1 MPRIGMG
8 FFTNGAYPQWKR
20 QIGLPIKMFGGYTGY
35 DSLVNMPSNA
45 YYSISVPIATGG
57 YFAVSTG
64 VIPVI
69 GTSLATVDGTMT
81 LAGNAAGTY
90 DATWQQMMTNMF
102 YAYNTI
108 ILRLNY
114 EDNIQTTSG
123 GYTNGNTAWPTQFK
137 AAFQHVAQVLY
148 AKMAAI
154 NAALPAGA
162 TPKLLL
168 IAFDTCA
175 LNFVDANIQLSKYK
189 PDPQYYDI
197 FSVDFYSCN
206 WYPVDLSNWPGYAA
220 STPFTM
226 NATPGTLPSGNNDN
240 LWATDYNAAA
250 TQGGQGYTYNNA
262 AHYLD
267 FMDGKATQPNGGQ
280 GQNLYSLVQAALAD
294 QKPLMHSE
302 FGGVGIVYT
311 NGNVGQGNAGIYLCT
326 NPIAFHGNA
335 TNGEAACNDLNY
347 FPYMKRVWA
356 AIEAIGVPFLG
367 AVLWDKGGG
376 NILSG
381 PDPASGPV
389 HPGMRSGAQVF
400 GYPIGHYGAV
410 DPIIVITELP
420 TGGIPPN
427 QACTVQVDTNYA
439 VTLAHFTVDLGA
451 GSGQAAIPGSPSVVG
466 TNSFQFTFT
475 PVTSGTFDMV
485 VEDTNLGYKSPPT
498 DYIVTGSASGGT
510 TPPPPP
516 PPTPTTAQAD
526 YNTLAALGKTVCVSE
541 FRPGS
546 VTAGDTT
553 FSETTLISTLQT
565 QMPNAVFW
573 QQYWDT
579 NPSGAGWGMAS
590 VQNVANA
597 LNLPWVLNRNEL
609 SLHTTPPAAG
619 VQTEQLTVYFSDSS
633 KFIVTKAAGTTITN
647 QTYQ

>member
-8 FFTNGAYPQWKR
+8 LFTNGAAPQWNR
-20 QIGLPIKMFGGYTGY
+20 QIGLPLKFFGGYTGF
-35 DSLVNMPSNA
+35 DTLANMPANA
-45 YYSISVPIATGG
+45 YYSVSVPIATGG
-57 YFAVSTG
+57 YFAPATG
-64 VIPVI
+64 IIPVI
-69 GTSLATVDGTMT
+69 GTSLATVDGSMT

-90 DATWQQMMTNMF
+90 DATWQQMMTNML
-102 YAYNTI
+102 YAYNTL

-114 EDNIQTTSG
+114 ESNIQTTPG
-123 GYTNGNTAWPTQFK
+123 GYTNGNTAWGAQFK
-137 AAFQHVAQVLY
+137 AAFKHVSAVIRAKVATMPGKTLY
-148 AKMAAI
+148 VC
-154 NAALPAGA
+154 
-162 TPKLLL
+162 
-168 IAFDTCA
+168 FDTCP
-175 LNFVDANIQLSKYK
+175 LNFVDANNTLANYK
-189 PDPQYYDI
+189 PDAGDYDI
-197 FSVDFYSCN
+197 LGMDLYTGNS
-206 WYPVDLSNWPGYAA
+206 YPVTNSNWPGYAA
-220 STPFTM
+220 QTPFTL
-226 NATPGTLPSGNNDN
+226 NATASATGSSTDNN
-240 LWATDYNAAA
+240 LWATDFNPSA
-250 TQGGQGYTYNNA
+250 TQGGQGYTYNNM
-262 AHYLD
+262 AHYLC
-267 FMDGKATQPNGGQ
+267 FQDGKDAQPNGGQ
-280 GQNLYSLVQAALAD
+280 GNSLYYLIVNCALAD
-294 QKPLMHSE
+294 QKPIMHPE
-302 FGGVGIVYT
+302 FGGVGLIYT
-311 NGNVGQGNAGIYLCT
+311 SGRVGGGNAGVD
-326 NPIAFHGNA
+326 IATAAIAAHGNNV
-335 TNGEAACNDLNY
+335 NGEAACNDLNY
-347 FPYMKRVWA
+347 FPYMKRAIA
-356 AIEAIGVPFLG
+356 AAEGIGVPHLG
-367 AVLWDKGGG
+367 AVIWDKGGG

-381 PDPASGPV
+381 PDPFSGPV
-389 HPGMRSGAQVF
+389 HPGMRSSAQVF

-427 QACTVQVDTNYA
+427 QAFTVQVDINYA

-475 PVTSGTFDMV
+475 PVTSGTFNMV